1 MDFFTRQDQARRTT
15 RGLVITFIIAVIC
28 IVAMLDLVAYGIL
41 VGTGDAVSA
50 WEQAPKVFAIVSIGT
65 LLLIGLASWY
75 KWAQMSAGGS
85 VVAESLGGRRVSPST
100 TDPRERVLINVV
112 EEMSIAS
119 GVPMPEIYVLDQE
132 AGINAFAAGLSTSD
146 AVVAV
151 TRGAL
156 DQFTRDELQGVIGHE
171 FSHILNGDMRLN
183 LKLIGVIHGILVLAL
198 AGRIMFSLVSH
209 ARVSR
214 DDKKGGGIVVLI
226 LVAGLAMMVIG
237 SIGWFFSMLIK
248 AAVSRQR
255 EFLADAS
262 AVQFTRNPDG
272 LAKALRR
279 IAGLGDRGSRVA
291 NERAEEASHLFFG
304 QAVSSLFA
312 THPPL
317 VERIGALEGR
327 APEHIANQFATS
339 GTARPQVTGLAGAT
353 LAAGVSGLAESGPVI
368 PRTAAPR
375 APVSA
380 VGMSKR
386 VGTVRP
392 EDADASRA
400 LLANIPSLLRQAA
413 QEGFSARAVALA
425 LICDPSA
432 TVREIQLAFLSRR
445 ADAGLTR
452 AVGQLLP
459 SLEALDRSATLPL
472 LHLCLP
478 ALRQLS
484 EAQRR
489 EFLSVAVDLVRR
501 DGLISLHEFALV
513 RVLNN
518 HLAGARPAATISDW
532 EQLLSSAGVVL
543 SALAH
548 AGGAASARAEFDAG
562 VAVLP
567 AKGGLTFHPPSSCSS
582 SALDNALYRLSQ
594 ATPERKRVL
603 VDAFARTVAA
613 DGVITV
619 REGELLRVIC
629 DSLDCPLPPFAG
641 VSTAA

>member
-1 MDFFTRQDQARRTT
+1 MDFFSRQDQARRTT
-15 RGLVITFIIAVIC
+15 RGLVITFIIAVVC
-28 IVAMLDLVAYGIL
+28 IVALLDLVAYGL
-41 VGTGDAVSA
+41 LLASSDAVSA
-50 WEQAPKVFAIVSIGT
+50 WEQAPTVLGLVSVGT
-65 LLLIGLASWY
+65 LVLIGLASWY
-75 KWAQMSAGGS
+75 KLAQLSAGGRA
-85 VVAESLGGRRVSPST
+85 VAESLGGRRVSPST
-100 TDPRERVLINVV
+100 TDTRERMLINVV

-119 GVPMPEIYVLDQE
+119 GVPMPEIYVLDE
-132 AGINAFAAGLSTSD
+132 ESGINAFAAGLSTSD
-146 AVVAV
+146 AAVAV

-156 DQFTRDELQGVIGHE
+156 EQFTRDELQGVIGHE

-183 LKLIGVIHGILVLAL
+183 LKLIGVVHGILVIAL
-198 AGRIMFSLVSH
+198 AGRVMFSLIRNV
-209 ARVSR
+209 RVPR

-237 SIGWFFSMLIK
+237 SVGWFFSMLIK
-248 AAVSRQR
+248 SAVSRQR

-272 LAKALRR
+272 LAKALRH
-279 IAGLGDRGSRVA
+279 IAGLGDRSSRIA
-291 NERAEEASHLFFG
+291 NERAEETSHLFFG

-317 VERIGALEGR
+317 AERIGALEGR
-327 APEHIANQFATS
+327 APEHIANQ
-339 GTARPQVTGLAGAT
+339 LAGAVPAA
-353 LAAGVSGLAESGPVI
+353 AAGRAGGSQAAAVSGLAG
-368 PRTAAPR
+368 TAPPLPR
-375 APVSA
+375 ASAAREPVQAEGLSR
-380 VGMSKR
+380 R

-392 EDADASRA
+392 EDAEASRA
-400 LLANIPSLLRQAA
+400 LLANIPAPLRQAA

-425 LICDPSA
+425 LICDPSP
-432 TVREIQLAFLSRR
+432 TVREIQVAFLSRR

-459 SLEALDRSATLPL
+459 SLEGLDRAATLPL

-478 ALRQLS
+478 ALRQMS

-489 EFLSVAVDLVRR
+489 EFLSIAVDLIRR
-501 DGLISLHEFALV
+501 DGLVSLHEFALV

-518 HLAGARPAATISDW
+518 HLGGARPTATISDW
-532 EQLLSSAGVVL
+532 ERLLTSAGVVM

-548 AGGAASARAEFDAG
+548 AGGPASARAGFDAG

-567 AKGGLTFHPPSSCSS
+567 AKGGLTFHPPSSCTAQ
-582 SALDNALYRLSQ
+582 ALDNALFRLAQ
-594 ATPERKRVL
+594 AMPDRKRTL

-613 DGVITV
+613 DGMITV

-641 VSTAA
+641 VSAAA